1 MGKNKKYGFGG
12 GKKHS
17 KSNTKESTDDIS
29 SFSMNKMKAGARGR
43 VGKKSRK

>member
-12 GKKHS
+12 AKKHS

-29 SFSMNKMKAGARGR
+29 SFSMKKMKGAAKGR